1 MTVKELIEK
10 LKDLP
15 AETQV
20 YAEDS
25 HTWERENPVSGT
37 EWRELERLGKTTVLC
52 ILTDRR

>member
-1 MTVKELIEK
+1 MTVNEK